1 MNKKRIIILILV
13 LALIGGGG
21 IVTYYNYQNTHY
33 VITDNAQV
41 ISDLIKIYPQIQGK
55 ISNWN
60 VKEGD
65 IVKADQL
72 LANQDM
78 EASVKSSVMNS
89 QTLNSDADSFIT
101 KAEIKSPISGRVV
114 QISAAVGQMVGTST
128 NIAVISDTSNFY
140 VNANIKEVDIANV
153 RVGQKVEITIDAF
166 GKKVFTGCVD
176 SIKPAAQSVFSLIP
190 AQNASG
196 NYTKVTELIPL
207 KISIV
212 NDANVTLM
220 PGMNAN
226 VKIYIR

>member
-13 LALIGGGG
+13 LALIGGVG
-21 IVTYYNYQNTHY
+21 IVIYYNYQNTHY
-33 VITDNAQV
+33 VTTDNAQV
-41 ISDLIKIYPQIQGK
+41 TSDLIKIYPQIQGK

-65 IVKADQL
+65 IVKANQL
-72 LANQDM
+72 LSNQDI

-89 QTLNSDADSFIT
+89 QTLNSDADSFIN

-114 QISAAVGQMVGTST
+114 QISASVGQMVGTST
-128 NIAVISDTSNFY
+128 NIAIISDTSNFY
-140 VNANIKEVDIANV
+140 INANIKEVDITNV
-153 RVGQKVEITIDAF
+153 RVGQKVEIKIDAF
-166 GKKVFTGCVD
+166 RKKVFTGYVD

-190 AQNASG
+190 AQNTSG
-196 NYTKVTELIPL
+196 NYTKVTELIPV

-212 NDANVTLM
+212 NDGNVTLM